1 MGLVIDGVKFGYGS
15 RDVLQGVS
23 ATMSPGVTALVGVN
37 GAGKTTLMRIAS
49 GGLRPQSGRVLITEY
64 NPYSRG
70 ERKEALRRCA
80 LMPQELRFPTNF
92 TALEVVEYLTWMR
105 GAGSRSA
112 RLNART
118 SLEFVGLGDRM
129 TSRMGELSGGMVRRV
144 GLAQALAAEPEVLL
158 LDEPST
164 GLDPEQRRI
173 MVELLSQLDGCVLL
187 SSHVMEDVTEA
198 AQRVLVLHEG
208 ELAFDGDIADLQSHA
223 PGGTPDNRTAEAGF
237 LQVVSRRRA
246 QANK

>member
-1 MGLVIDGVKFGYGS
+1 MVLVIDDVTFGYGS
-15 RDVLQGVS
+15 RDVLQGIS
-23 ATMSPGVTALVGVN
+23 ATLSAGVTALVGVN

-49 GGLRPQSGRVLITEY
+49 GGLRPRSGRVRIAEFS
-64 NPYSRG
+64 PYSRG

-80 LMPQELRFPTNF
+80 LMPQELRFPGNF
-92 TALEVVEYLTWMR
+92 TAIEVVEYLTWMR
-105 GAGSRSA
+105 GAGSKSA
-112 RLNART
+112 RHKARE

-129 TSRMGELSGGMVRRV
+129 SSKMGELSGGMVRRV

-164 GLDPEQRRI
+164 GLDPEQRRV
-173 MVELLSQLDGCVLL
+173 MVDLLSQLDGCVLL

-208 ELAFDGDIADLQSHA
+208 ELAFDGDIVALQSRA
-223 PGGTPDNRTAEAGF
+223 PVDTPAGRAAEAGF
-237 LQVVSRRRA
+237 LQIVSTRRA
-246 QANK
+246 QVAK